1 MKEGSLT
8 PAELEEFKKVRGR
21 RNFLRSGALALI
33 GLGLIGEP
41 LYKSIESVLTGKPF
55 QASVGPIACSR
66 SDTTKPAT
74 QYEHALSVTGSY
86 LYGGAAAGGTVEV
99 TMKSTGQKYTGTIGQ
114 AITLAKTTSQT
125 ELCDI
130 LIKAD
135 GAHPR
140 EYTQVNVTNTN
151 VNTKLAESAKLD
163 VGNLLNEVMFG
174 GKNASWTPHNI
185 NVIFNPDPDS
195 GQRLDQGYINQI
207 VSAINN
213 IKAWSG
219 GYIQSV
225 NFDFNGNKVYAGAP
239 PEGEVWVFRESNF
252 SGATNGT
259 FPSGGAKVTSSGI
272 FINQSSADS
281 LMAYNETFD
290 AFIQGEQNVGEG
302 KSEWWLFMMN
312 RPRDT
317 NSYVLSLEKETQVGV
332 DNLTQVNNYAQT
344 MIRNIPDPTNP
355 MGGIM
360 GQRDYNSI
368 ESTHPTKDNPLRPG
382 TEQRIREKY

>member
-1 MKEGSLT
+1 
-8 PAELEEFKKVRGR
+8 
-21 RNFLRSGALALI
+21 
-33 GLGLIGEP
+33 
-41 LYKSIESVLTGKPF
+41 
-55 QASVGPIACSR
+55 
-66 SDTTKPAT
+66 
-74 QYEHALSVTGSY
+74 
-86 LYGGAAAGGTVEV
+86 
-99 TMKSTGQKYTGTIGQ
+99 
-114 AITLAKTTSQT
+114 
-125 ELCDI
+125 
-130 LIKAD
+130 
-135 GAHPR
+135 
-140 EYTQVNVTNTN
+140 
-151 VNTKLAESAKLD
+151 
-163 VGNLLNEVMFG
+163 
-174 GKNASWTPHNI
+174 
-185 NVIFNPDPDS
+185 
-195 GQRLDQGYINQI
+195 
-207 VSAINN
+207 
-213 IKAWSG
+213 
-219 GYIQSV
+219 
-225 NFDFNGNKVYAGAP
+225 
-239 PEGEVWVFRESNF
+239 VWVFRESNF